1 MTSAAPDDL
10 IYFTPDVTDAVT
22 IKRVQ
27 EFLDHGC
34 RLLVIGFRRERINRG
49 YAPTWPHVLLGH
61 TRDGRYGQRL
71 LALLRAIPALFA
83 QRRRYEG
90 ARIFYARNIDQLLL
104 ALLARLFIAGRPEIV
119 YEVLD
124 IPPILMGRG
133 PASIVLR
140 WLERLCL
147 QRVRMLVLS
156 SPGFH
161 KHYFAS
167 VQRYRGPWFLLEN
180 KLHPSIRQ
188 SRPAAPDAPAA
199 NRRRRLSGRWVVAY
213 CGLIRG
219 QETIDLIARL
229 AERLGD
235 RVTFRFHG
243 VLTTVDEAAFHE
255 TVARLPNVTYEGE
268 YSAHRDLKAIY
279 GDIDFAWALDLEHV
293 DHNSRWLL
301 PCRFYEAGFLGV
313 PCLAVHGFEVG
324 DMIERLD
331 AGWTFDRPLEDNL
344 VRFFERLTPAAY
356 EEMRE
361 KLLAL
366 PPGRFVAGED
376 VAVLCEKLGL
386 DPRDDEAPPAV
397 TPVLDRARG

>member
-1 MTSAAPDDL
+1 MTAAAPDDL

-27 EFLDHGC
+27 EFQDQGC
-34 RLLVIGFRRERINRG
+34 RLLVIGFRRERVNRG
-49 YAPTWPHVLLGH
+49 YAPAWPHMLLGQ
-61 TRDGRYGQRL
+61 TSDGRYGQRL
-71 LALLRAIPALFA
+71 WALLRAIPALFV
-83 QRRRYEG
+83 RRRAYEG

-133 PASIVLR
+133 PASIALR
-140 WLERLCL
+140 ALERHCL
-147 QRVRMLVLS
+147 KTVRLLVLS

-161 KHYFAS
+161 KHYFLA
-167 VQRYRGPWFLLEN
+167 VQRHLGPWFLLEN

-188 SRPAAPDAPAA
+188 SRPAAPDVHAA
-199 NRRRRLSGRWVVAY
+199 NRRRRLSGHWVVAY

-219 QETIDLIARL
+219 QDTVDLIARL
-229 AERLGD
+229 AERLGE

-243 VLTTVDEAAFHE
+243 VLTTVDEAAFRE
-255 TVARLPNVTYEGE
+255 TVARLPNVTYEGP
-268 YSAHRDLKAIY
+268 YSAQTDLRRIY
-279 GDIDFAWALDLEHV
+279 GGIDFAWALDLEHV

-301 PCRFYEAGFLGV
+301 PCRFYEAGFFGV
-313 PCLAVHGFEVG
+313 PCLAVHGFEAG

-331 AGWTFDRPLEDNL
+331 AGWTFSQPLEDQI

-366 PPGRFVAGED
+366 PSGRFVAGED
-376 VAVLCEKLGL
+376 VAVMCDMLGL
-386 DPRDDEAPPAV
+386 GRREEAA
-397 TPVLDRARG
+397 PVRPLLDRARG

>member
-1 MTSAAPDDL
+1 MSAAAPDDL

-27 EFLDHGC
+27 EFQDQGC
-34 RLLVIGFRRERINRG
+34 RLLVVGFRRERVNRG
-49 YAPTWPHVLLGH
+49 YAPAWPHLLLGR

-71 LALLRAIPALFA
+71 TALLRAVPALFA
-83 QRRRYEG
+83 RRRALAG

-104 ALLARLFIAGRPEIV
+104 ALLARLFVAGRPEIV

-133 PASIVLR
+133 IASMILR

-147 QRVRMLVLS
+147 RTVRLLVLS

-161 KHYFAS
+161 KHYFLA
-167 VQRYRGPWFLLEN
+167 VQRYHGPWFLLEN
-180 KLHPSIRQ
+180 KLPPSVSQ
-188 SRPAAPDAPAA
+188 TRPAAADSHAA

-219 QETIDLIARL
+219 QATVDLIARL

-243 VLTTVDEAAFHE
+243 VLTTVDETAFHE
-255 TVARLPNVTYEGE
+255 TVARLPNVSYEGA
-268 YSAHRDLKAIY
+268 YSAQTDLRRIY

-313 PCLAVHGFEVG
+313 PCLAVQGFEVG

-331 AGWTFDRPLEDNL
+331 AGWTFDAPLEDNL

-356 EEMRE
+356 EDMRDR
-361 KLLAL
+361 LLAL
-366 PPGRFVAGED
+366 PSGRFVAGED
-376 VAVLCEKLGL
+376 VAVLCERLGL
-386 DPRDDEAPPAV
+386 GRGEEADPVRPL
-397 TPVLDRARG
+397 LDRARG

>member
-1 MTSAAPDDL
+1 MTAAAPDDL

-27 EFLDHGC
+27 EFLDQGC
-34 RLLVIGFRRERINRG
+34 RLLVIGFRRERVNRG
-49 YAPTWPHVLLGH
+49 YAPTWPHVLLGQ

-71 LALLRAIPALFA
+71 MALLRAIPALFA
-83 QRRRYEG
+83 RRRTYDG

-104 ALLARLFIAGRPEIV
+104 ALLARLFIRGRPEIV

-133 PASIVLR
+133 PASIALR
-140 WLERLCL
+140 ALERLCL
-147 QRVRMLVLS
+147 KRVRLLVLS

-161 KHYFAS
+161 KHYFAA
-167 VQRYRGPWFLLEN
+167 VQRHHGPWFLLEN

-188 SRPAAPDAPAA
+188 SRPAAPDIHAA
-199 NRRRRLSGRWVVAY
+199 NRRRRLSGHWVVGY

-219 QETIDLIARL
+219 QETVDLIARL
-229 AERLGD
+229 AERLRD

-243 VLTTVDEAAFHE
+243 VLTTVDETAFHD

-268 YSAHRDLKAIY
+268 YSAQTDLRRIY
-279 GDIDFAWALDLEHV
+279 SDIDFAWALDLEHV

-301 PCRFYEAGFLGV
+301 PCRFYEAGFFGV

-324 DMIERLD
+324 EMIERLD
-331 AGWTFDRPLEDNL
+331 AGWTFGMPLEDRI

-376 VAVLCEKLGL
+376 VAVMCEMLGL
-386 DPRDDEAPPAV
+386 GRREDSAPVRPI
-397 TPVLDRARG
+397 LDRARG